1 MLEIILIDAAL
12 LVLVAITA
20 IAAVSLRNL
29 VSCVMMLAIYSL
41 LMSLVWVNMDAVDVA
56 FTEAAV
62 GAGISTI
69 LLLGALVLTGNREK
83 KERVIHWPALLAV
96 IVTGGALIYGTV
108 DMPAFGDPN
117 APVHTHPLA
126 VAFTKQ
132 NAQKSPTG
140 KSGRISKEHADS
152 HGHADDGTHHE
163 ASHEGEYGTEQHGSE
178 QHGTEQHD
186 TAHDDSL
193 VAHADD
199 THGDHGHGSSDHH
212 GSDYFHGHVSNMVT
226 SVIVSYRAYD
236 TMFETAV
243 IFTAGLGM
251 ILLLRGRRGR
261 AEGGGL
267 L

>member
-1 MLEIILIDAAL
+1 MFEVILIDAVL

-20 IAAVSLRNL
+20 VGAVMMRNL

-69 LLLGALVLTGNREK
+69 LLLGALVITGTRES
-83 KERVIHWPALLAV
+83 KERIIHWPALLAV
-96 IVTGGALIYGTV
+96 IVTGGALVFGTT

-117 APVHTHPLA
+117 APVHSHPIA
-126 VAFTKQ
+126 HAFTAQ
-132 NAQKSPTG
+132 DVQKSPTG
-140 KSGRISKEHADS
+140 KSGREAAEHGD
-152 HGHADDGTHHE
+152 H
-163 ASHEGEYGTEQHGSE
+163 
-178 QHGTEQHD
+178 
-186 TAHDDSL
+186 HDDHDKKDAHHDADGHQGDDDAHHDDHGDAHHDKA
-193 VAHADD
+193 VAHAGSD
-199 THGDHGHGSSDHH
+199 HGDEHH
-212 GSDYFHGHVSNMVT
+212 GGAALDGDGNHRHDYFHGHVHNMVT
-226 SVIVSYRAYD
+226 AVIVSYRAYD

-261 AEGGGL
+261 TESGGVL
-267 L
+267 